1 MKASLKKKIL
11 DNKTKD
17 LVCECQI
24 NGTTHFL
31 PEWIKPPED
40 DELESNP
47 IGNVD
52 TVVHDV
58 PEFEY
63 KETAE
68 CEFGLVLINV
78 C

>member
-1 MKASLKKKIL
+1 MLNFFSDHSKKVTLKASLKKKIL

-24 NGTTHFL
+24 NHTTHFL

-40 DELESNP
+40 DKVESNP

-52 TVVHDV
+52 TIVHDV
-58 PEFEY
+58 PEFE
-63 KETAE
+63 
-68 CEFGLVLINV
+68 
-78 C
+78 